1 MESAGLELLFGSLD
15 SLGSAGSGDL
25 LVDGGQLDSALV
37 DALAQSVSIALL
49 SLTHS
54 IMYFM

>member
-1 MESAGLELLFGSLD
+1 MKSAGLELLFGSLD
-15 SLGSAGSGDL
+15 SLGSARSCDL
-25 LVDGGQLDSALV
+25 IVDSGQLNSALV
-37 DALAQSVSIALL
+37 DALAQSVSISLP